1 MSENVFLMSLSGS
14 AVFLL
19 WGLLSR
25 LAGGRFGARWQYAA
39 MKLVL
44 LFLLV
49 PVGPCLQWLGELWPA
64 AEVVSAGTV
73 TALPDGELTAAVVE
87 TVPGVLPDTPQVV
100 ISSAAHQAVLLLW
113 GICAAGILAYKCG
126 RFLKFRYM
134 LQKNGLEEPS
144 EAMWAV
150 LHACGQELG
159 RSRPV
164 RLWVSSAAPVPFASG
179 LVHPVIVLPKR
190 ECSEQELQYILLHE
204 LTHITCGDLWVRWL
218 AMVASAVH
226 WWNPL
231 VYLWNRKLVMYSEE
245 SCDERV
251 VVNWPPRERGDYG
264 RVLLKTACA
273 SAMPEGL
280 TASISTTKLLQRR
293 LRNMLHTKKVTR
305 KQKVLTAAVLAALI
319 FCGSAAA
326 FAIQSPVAVAE
337 ETTHETDRPDSSV
350 SAQPLPPDESGNAPA
365 EPPKETTEPTLE
377 EQPGQESEEAP
388 VEPLKEPVTE
398 PPLDEQTSQ
407 ESGQDSSAVKPE
419 EPVAGPEPNPEE
431 EEEPKEQPIPEKYQN
446 AVRGDAQLIIA
457 RGGTI
462 LPDDDPEAYRRIN
475 GVYYKQYASKESTE
489 DLLYLRTEYEV
500 GNWDLLSPVDQKLVK
515 ETLVDGDYPK
525 NSSGESYGTTL
536 LASFVGYKP
545 DLVSA
550 VGTHGER
557 GYIREA
563 EIDAIPDFFEKDC
576 PHEFIVPLYD
586 SEGTAIGEFS
596 VGCGGHLSETMT
608 LEEAREAALKGPPY

>member
-1 MSENVFLMSLSGS
+1 MSEYVFLMSLSGS

-44 LFLLV
+44 LFLLI
-49 PVGPCLQWLGELWPA
+49 PVGPCLQWMGKLWPKEA
-64 AEVVSAGTV
+64 VSAG
-73 TALPDGELTAAVVE
+73 AVVDLPNGVL
-87 TVPGVLPDTPQVV
+87 TQAVVGTGPVVLPDTPQVV
-100 ISSAAHQAVLLLW
+100 ISPTVHQAVLLLW
-113 GICAAGILAYKCG
+113 GICAVAILAYKCG
-126 RFLKFRYM
+126 RFLKFRHM
-134 LQKNGLEEPS
+134 LQKNGLEKPS
-144 EAMWAV
+144 EEMRQV
-150 LHACGQELG
+150 LHACQQELG
-159 RSRPV
+159 LSRAV
-164 RLWVSSAAPVPFASG
+164 RLWISAAAPVPFASG

-190 ECSEQELQYILLHE
+190 EYPQQELQYILLHE

-218 AMVASAVH
+218 AMVASAIH

-251 VVNWPPRERGDYG
+251 VVNWPSRERGDYG

-293 LRNMLHTKKVTR
+293 LLNMLRAKKVTR
-305 KQKVLTAAVLAALI
+305 KQKVLTVAVLLALVI
-319 FCGSAAA
+319 CGSAAA
-326 FAIQSPVAVAE
+326 FAIQSPVAVEE
-337 ETTHETDRPDSSV
+337 ETTHEIDRPDSSA
-350 SAQPLPPDESGNAPA
+350 SAQQQPPDESGNAPA
-365 EPPKETTEPTLE
+365 EPSKETGEPTLE
-377 EQPGQESEEAP
+377 EQPGQENGDTP
-388 VEPLKEPVTE
+388 VEPTKETTE
-398 PPLDEQTSQ
+398 PPADEQTGQ
-407 ESGQDSSAVKPE
+407 ESSQSSASVEPE
-419 EPVAGPEPNPEE
+419 EQVAGPETKPEE
-431 EEEPKEQPIPEKYQN
+431 EEEPEEQPIPEKYQN

-462 LPDDDPEAYRRIN
+462 LPDDDPEAYRKIN
-475 GVYYKQYASKESTE
+475 GVYYKQYAAKGSTE
-489 DLLYLRTEYEV
+489 NLLYLMTEYQV

-536 LASFVGYKP
+536 LSSFVGYKP

-550 VGTHGER
+550 QGTHGER
-557 GYIREA
+557 GYIRDA
-563 EIDAIPDFFEKDC
+563 EIDAIPDFLEKDC